1 MKAIINAVIIHNK
14 QKLKGYNLI
23 FNEKIISLS
32 KDEIPAECEVIDARD
47 CYVSAGFIDMHIH
60 GNSGAD
66 VMDGTLKAL
75 ETISNG
81 LISTG
86 TTTFVATTMTMSQ
99 KEITKALDNIIKYQD
114 KLNGAKLDGIH
125 LEGPFINPNKCGAQD
140 STHIQAPN
148 SKWLKPYLPYI
159 RVITL
164 APEMSNAQNF
174 INSIKQNYPHIVL
187 SIGHSEATYTEALES
202 FSWGVSHATHLF
214 NAMPPWHHRKPS
226 IIGAVFDSNITTDII
241 ADCIHTH
248 PNILSTIERLKR
260 GRVILI
266 TDAMRAGCMK
276 NGEYDL
282 GGQRVI
288 VSEDKATLE
297 NGVLAGSLLTLNKA
311 IKNYHNYTQATLAE
325 VIYAAT
331 TLPAHKLGL
340 NSGVLSIG
348 KCADIV
354 LFDDNIDIKAVYID
368 GVLKYQKD

>member
-1 MKAIINAVIIHNK
+1 MKAITNAKIIHNK
-14 QKLKGYNLI
+14 RILKGYNLI
-23 FNEKIISLS
+23 FDEKIISLS
-32 KDEIPAECEVIDARD
+32 KEKLPVECKVIDARE
-47 CYVSAGFIDMHIH
+47 CYVSAGFVDMHIH

-66 VMDGTLKAL
+66 VMDGTLEAL
-75 ETISNG
+75 ETISSG

-99 KEITKALDNIIKYQD
+99 KEITKALDNIIKNQK
-114 KLNGAKLDGIH
+114 KLNGAKLNGIH

-140 STHIQAPN
+140 STHIQTPN

-174 INSIKQNYPHIVL
+174 ISYIKQIYPHIVL
-187 SIGHSEATYTEALES
+187 SIGHSEATYAEALES

-214 NAMPPWHHRKPS
+214 NAMPPWHHRKPG
-226 IIGAVFDSNITTDII
+226 IIGAVVDSNITTDII

-248 PNILSTIERLKR
+248 PSMLSTIERLKKD
-260 GRVILI
+260 RVILI

-282 GGQRVI
+282 GGQSVI
-288 VSEDKATLE
+288 VSDGKATLA

-311 IKNYHNYTQATLAE
+311 IKNYHKHTQATLAE
-325 VIYAAT
+325 VIYATT

-340 NSGVLSIG
+340 DTGVLSRG

-354 LFDDNIDIKAVYID
+354 LFDDNIEIQAVYID
-368 GVLKYQKD
+368 GVLKYQKS